1 MTDRGAWLVD
11 TSALRPHVPAFADV
25 LIPRI
30 AAGRVSICLVTEL
43 EVGISARSS
52 AEFARV
58 ERDVLALL
66 HHVVL
71 TVRAEARAR
80 EVQRELVARGQHRA
94 VAVPDLVVAAVAE
107 VEGLTVL
114 HHDGDFDLIA
124 AVTGQ
129 PTEWIVPPG
138 HRAS

>member
-1 MTDRGAWLVD
+1 MVVKWLID

-25 LIPRI
+25 LIPRV
-30 AAGRVSICLVTEL
+30 AAGLVSICLVTEL
-43 EVGISARSS
+43 EIGFSARSV
-52 AEFARV
+52 ADFDRV
-58 ERDVLALL
+58 RREVLDLL

-71 TVRAEARAR
+71 PVRAETRAR
-80 EVQRELVARGQHRA
+80 EVQHELVVRGRHRA
-94 VAVPDLVVAAVAE
+94 VAIPDLVVAAVAE

-129 PTEWIVPPG
+129 PTEWIVPP
-138 HRAS
+138 R